1 MTAYLQSKQI
11 LPLALHDTINNQAI
25 QYLHV
30 ACKLK
35 HTGIPSMMLFD
46 TIIVELSPSIYS
58 TPNKLQKKMSVFNV
72 GKGPQMF
79 IQSHTLHIH
88 RAMCSR

>member
-1 MTAYLQSKQI
+1 
-11 LPLALHDTINNQAI
+11 
-25 QYLHV
+25 
-30 ACKLK
+30 
-35 HTGIPSMMLFD
+35 MMLFD
-46 TIIVELSPSIYS
+46 AMIVKLSPSIYS

-72 GKGPQMF
+72 GKRPQMF